1 MTSTAPFVHPS
12 AVVEDG
18 AELGEGVKVWHFCH
32 VMAGARLGAGSVLG
46 QNCFVA
52 ASVRV
57 GVGARVQ
64 NNVSLYDG
72 VELGD
77 HVFVGPS
84 VVFTNVRNPR
94 AEFPRKAEYRRTV
107 VERGVSIGAN
117 ATILPGVRLGA
128 YAFVGAGAVVTKD
141 VAAFELVVGTP
152 ARRIG
157 WMSRAGERLEFRGY
171 EARCPLNGELYR
183 LEGHRVE
190 LARADDG

>member
-1 MTSTAPFVHPS
+1 MTPAPFVHPS
-12 AVVEDG
+12 AIVDEG
-18 AELGEGVKVWHFCH
+18 AELGAGVKVWHFCH
-32 VMAGARLGAGSVLG
+32 VMAGARIGAGSVLG

-52 ASVRV
+52 ASVVV
-57 GVGARVQ
+57 GAGARVQ

-84 VVFTNVRNPR
+84 VVFTNVKSPR

-128 YAFVGAGAVVTKD
+128 YAFVGAGAVVTAD
-141 VAAFELVVGTP
+141 VAAFELVLGAP
-152 ARRIG
+152 ARRVG

-171 EARCPLNGELYR
+171 EARCARTRELYR
-183 LEGHRVE
+183 LDGDRVE
-190 LARADDG
+190 LVEES

>member
-1 MTSTAPFVHPS
+1 MTQAPFVHPS
-12 AVVEDG
+12 AIIDDG
-18 AELGEGVKVWHFCH
+18 AELGAGVKGWHVCP
-32 VMAGARLGAGSVLG
+32 VMAGARIGAGSVLG

-52 ASVRV
+52 ASVVV
-57 GVGARVQ
+57 GVGVRIQ

-72 VELGD
+72 VELD
-77 HVFVGPS
+77 DYVFVGPS

-128 YAFVGAGAVVTKD
+128 YAFVGAGTVVTRD

-152 ARRIG
+152 ARRVG

-171 EARCPLNGELYR
+171 EARCSLGGELYR
-183 LEGHRVE
+183 LHGDRVE
-190 LARADDG
+190 LVQES

>member
-1 MTSTAPFVHPS
+1 MTQAPFVHPS
-12 AVVEDG
+12 AIVDDG
-18 AELGEGVKVWHFCH
+18 AELGAGVKVWHFCH
-32 VMAGARLGAGSVLG
+32 VMAGARIGAGSVLG

-52 ASVRV
+52 ASVV
-57 GVGARVQ
+57 VGAGVRIQ
-64 NNVSLYDG
+64 NNVSLYEG
-72 VELGD
+72 VELD
-77 HVFVGPS
+77 DYVFVGPS

-128 YAFVGAGAVVTKD
+128 YAFVGAGTVVTRD

-152 ARRIG
+152 ARRVG

-171 EARCPLNGELYR
+171 EARCSLGGELYR
-183 LEGHRVE
+183 LHGDRVE
-190 LARADDG
+190 LVEES